1 MTAVGTIKTT
11 QETARET
18 SMGAIARDTALA
30 LAGAFAETLNSG
42 DVDRFDTFIADDYV
56 NHNAFVAPGRT
67 GVKAFFAGF
76 LAAFPD
82 LRVTVEDARADG
94 DTVVGRYTYRGTH
107 RGTFLGI
114 PATGHAIAMRSI
126 DIWRVRDGL
135 FVEHW
140 DELNTLE
147 VFQQLGVIPPLG

>member
-1 MTAVGTIKTT
+1 MTAVEMTT
-11 QETARET
+11 TARTT
-18 SMGAIARDTALA
+18 SGDALTPEAARTLA
-30 LAGAFAETLNSG
+30 YRFAESLNGG
-42 DVDRFDTFIADDYV
+42 DIDLFDAFITDDYV
-56 NHNAFVAPGRT
+56 NHNAFVAPGRS

-82 LRVTVEDARADG
+82 LHVTVEDARADG

-107 RGTFLGI
+107 QGTFLGI
-114 PATGHAIAMRSI
+114 PATGAALTMRSI

-140 DELNTLE
+140 DEINTLE

>member
-1 MTAVGTIKTT
+1 MTPTGEIPAGTLD
-11 QETARET
+11 
-18 SMGAIARDTALA
+18 RDMTRA
-30 LAGAFAETLNSG
+30 LAGS
-42 DVDRFDTFIADDYV
+42 FDAFIADDYA
-56 NHNAFVAPGRT
+56 NHNALAAPGRA

-76 LAAFPD
+76 LDAFPD
-82 LRVTVEDARADG
+82 PRVTVEDARADG

-114 PATGHAIAMRSI
+114 PATGQAITMRSI

-140 DELNTLE
+140 DERNTLE
-147 VFQQLGVIPPLG
+147 VFRQLGVIPPRG

>member
-1 MTAVGTIKTT
+1 MTPAATTTTTTTTEEIAAGT
-11 QETARET
+11 
-18 SMGAIARDTALA
+18 MDRDTARA
-30 LAGAFAETLNSG
+30 LAGSFAETLNSG
-42 DVDRFDTFIADDYV
+42 DVDRFDAFIADDYV
-56 NHNAFVAPGRT
+56 NHNAFVAPGRA
-67 GVKAFFAGF
+67 GAKAFFAEF
-76 LAAFPD
+76 LDAFPD

-107 RGTFLGI
+107 QGTFLGI
-114 PATGHAIAMRSI
+114 PATGHAVTMRSI

-147 VFQQLGVIPPLG
+147 VFQQLGIIPPLG

>member
-1 MTAVGTIKTT
+1 MTT
-11 QETARET
+11 QDMPTNT
-18 SMGAIARDTALA
+18 TAIARDAALA
-30 LAGAFAETLNSG
+30 LAYRFADTLNSR
-42 DVDRFDTFIADDYV
+42 DVESFDDYIADDYV
-56 NHNAFVAPGRT
+56 NHNPFAAPGRA

-76 LAAFPD
+76 LDAFPD

-107 RGTFLGI
+107 HGTFLGI
-114 PATGHAIAMRSI
+114 PATGHALTMRSI

>member
-1 MTAVGTIKTT
+1 MTSVGTMTTT
-11 QETARET
+11 QERPTDT
-18 SMGAIARDTALA
+18 IAQDAALV
-30 LAGAFAETLNSG
+30 LAVSFAETLNNG
-42 DVDRFDTFIADDYV
+42 DVDRFDAFITEDYV
-56 NHNAFVAPGRT
+56 NHNAFVAPGRA

-82 LRVTVEDARADG
+82 LHVTVEDARADG

-114 PATGHAIAMRSI
+114 PATGHAVTMRSI

-147 VFQQLGVIPPLG
+147 VFQQLDVIPPLG